1 MPRRIPDYP
10 DAFAGWNYVSSMG
23 SIVSVIATGLFIY
36 IIYNAFTSDSGHG
49 AEQENV
55 IKKNPWTIPSYYV
68 SDKEINKSTPFATTL
83 DFSVETPTPY
93 HVYDVLPILTDSKTL
108 SISSN

>member
-36 IIYNAFTSDSGHG
+36 IIYNAFTSYEG
-49 AEQENV
+49 AEQENLV
-55 IKKNPWTIPSYYV
+55 KKNPWNIPSYYV
-68 SDKEINKSTPFATTL
+68 SENEINKSTPFATTL

-108 SISSN
+108 AISSNQ